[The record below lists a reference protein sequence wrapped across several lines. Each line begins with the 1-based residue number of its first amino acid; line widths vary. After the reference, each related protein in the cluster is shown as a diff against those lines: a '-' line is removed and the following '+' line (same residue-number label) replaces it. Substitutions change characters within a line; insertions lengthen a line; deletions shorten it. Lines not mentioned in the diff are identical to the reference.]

1 MTGRRKVLLPLVTT
15 VLFLGGVAFWAR
27 MTANYQDTG
36 SDFMQDYLSAR
47 LLLQG
52 ESIYGRGI
60 TEAANRMLG
69 TAGIENFHPPPSALF
84 FTPLAL
90 LPYRAAFWFWSA
102 VSLVLYLVI
111 VGTIG
116 KNLSMDR
123 EKTLLLQAL
132 LLFWY
137 PFLSG
142 LALGQSSMVIAFCI
156 VSCWSFLKRK
166 RGVLAGIMV
175 GTACLLK
182 LYPLFLLAFFAM
194 RKSWR
199 PLLSSLVVILAG
211 SAATLAIVGPADIAT
226 YVLDVAQRDV
236 REWGV
241 FPLNISLTGFFY
253 PLLIENGYADA
264 PVDSETTA
272 QGIVLA
278 LSAVLAVTALS
289 KCRSLSRHGEGVTIG
304 YSLACVTMLLL
315 SPITWIHICIILL
328 LPILFFFQASEREES
343 PLMLWSGFGALLL
356 FSLPDV
362 AIANR
367 LAGIF
372 FPEKVPAAVFLL
384 TRTPFWG
391 LCALW
396 LFLYRYCPS
405 GETGRRAP

>member
-1 MTGRRKVLLPLVTT
+1 MTGERKILLPLVTV
-15 VLFLGGVAFWAR
+15 VLFLGGIAFWAR
-27 MTANYQDTG
+27 MTGNYQDTG

-52 ESIYGRGI
+52 ESIYGSGV
-60 TEAANRMLG
+60 TEAAGRILG
-69 TAGIENFHPPPSALF
+69 VAGIENFHPPSSALF

-90 LPYRAAFWFWSA
+90 LPYGPAFWLWSA
-102 VSLVLYLVI
+102 VSLLLYLVI
-111 VGTIG
+111 VGTICR
-116 KNLSMDR
+116 NLSLGMP
-123 EKTLLLQAL
+123 KTLLLQAL

-142 LALGQSSMVIAFCI
+142 IALGQSSMVIAFCV
-156 VSCWSFLKRK
+156 VSGWSLMKRK

-182 LYPLFLLAFFAM
+182 LYPLFLLAFFAV

-199 PLLSSLVVILAG
+199 PLLSSLAVILAG

-226 YVLDVAQRDV
+226 YVLDVAPRDA

-253 PLLIENGYADA
+253 PLLVENGYVGA
-264 PVDSETTA
+264 PVDSEKTA
-272 QGIVLA
+272 QAVVLL
-278 LSAVLAVTALS
+278 LSAILAVTALS
-289 KCRSLSRHGEGVTIG
+289 RCRSLPLHGEGVTIG
-304 YSLACVTMLLL
+304 YSLASVTMLLL

-328 LPILFFFQASEREES
+328 LPILFFFQISLMEES
-343 PLMLWSGFGALLL
+343 RLMFFISFCTLLL

-367 LAGIF
+367 LAELF